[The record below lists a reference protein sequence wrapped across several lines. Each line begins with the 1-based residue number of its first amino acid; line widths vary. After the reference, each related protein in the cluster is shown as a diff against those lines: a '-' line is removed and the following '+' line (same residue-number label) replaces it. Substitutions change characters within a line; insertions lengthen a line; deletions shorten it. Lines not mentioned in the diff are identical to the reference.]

1 MPELSSLASN
11 CMQAGSIKSSKIAL
25 QLILQNSVYQKEQ
38 EHVFSLVERAWHP
51 ALQLASLLWLI
62 KNELML
68 QELSSLLDFDIAS
81 LQEIKSITPLEAY
94 FPAIGNDKAVSLR
107 RVIYYHLPDTE
118 FKTVCL
124 RGAGTESFSHLAK
137 LSGKSGII
145 AFDAPID
152 GNSWQMAAMA
162 LMKSKKKLNE
172 KYAFTGIVMAN
183 GEIRSAESL
192 IKKKAFCKKRGMR
205 LISRLTHVSQLES
218 WLNEEL
224 IPLPLL
230 NYFGGEKEQL
240 RCLESMEKCIQESM
254 PWFSLAALEDFFGIP
269 SRDLIL
275 GNAEPLPFEPELW
288 QEFLCKTSKSTIEA
302 LRDKL
307 GSRGIIWFL
316 AGQISSLQ
324 FGMGSIIGFK
334 QGLSILQLDFTSSK
348 YKKVI
353 SLFGN
358 KNARELKNVSQ
369 HIEGFKKIKVKFELN
384 NPESQNLSMILYFGS
399 HNPIGEAK
407 AYSQRYLDV
416 DNFLIVEAL
425 ETQGV
430 MSLEEDWLEWVQEIN
445 SALNE
450 LRGNYHW
457 QKIHLFQTAPTA
469 LCLAL
474 GVAFGHFMPI
484 KVYHYQFDAP
494 QPKYKSMY
502 TLDTCLP

>member
-1 MPELSSLASN
+1 MPELSKLASN
-11 CMQAGSIKSSKIAL
+11 CLQAGSIESSKIAL
-25 QLILQNSVYQKEQ
+25 QLILQNSVDQKEQ

-68 QELSSLLDFDIAS
+68 QELSNMLGFNIAT
-81 LQEIKSITPLEAY
+81 LQKIKSITPLEAY
-94 FPAIGNDKAVSLR
+94 FPAVGNDQTASIR
-107 RVIYYHLPDTE
+107 RVIYYPLLNTE
-118 FKTVCL
+118 LKTICL
-124 RGAGTESFSHLAK
+124 KGAGAVSFNHLAK

-224 IPLPLL
+224 VPLPLL
-230 NYFGGEKEQL
+230 NYFGNEKEQL
-240 RCLESMEKCIQESM
+240 RCLKSMEKCIQESM
-254 PWFSLAALEDFFGIP
+254 PWFSLATLEEFFGIMP
-269 SRDLIL
+269 KQLVL
-275 GNAEPLPFEPELW
+275 GDTKPLTFEPELW
-288 QEFLCKTSKSTIEA
+288 QEFLCETSKSAIEI

-324 FGMGSIIGFK
+324 FGLGSIVGFK
-334 QGLSILQLDFTSSK
+334 QGLSILQLDFTNSK
-348 YKKVI
+348 YRQVI
-353 SLFGN
+353 SLYGN

-369 HIEGFKKIKVKFELN
+369 ELGSFKKIKVNFELN
-384 NPESQNLSMILYFGS
+384 NPDSQNLSMILYLGS

-407 AYSQRYLDV
+407 AYSQKYLDV
-416 DNFLIVEAL
+416 ENFLIIEAR

-430 MSLEEDWLEWVQEIN
+430 MSLEEDWLAWVQEIN

-450 LRGNYHW
+450 LRGNYHL

-474 GVAFGHFMPI
+474 GIAFGHFMPI

-494 QPKYKSMY
+494 QPKYKNMY